1 MEGPLYKGGVE
12 KTRIVVRS
20 AIMSGPFDKELE
32 SIANQHTQDFA
43 RKLAYE
49 VQNLI
54 LRKLGIEPGAAAV
67 ALRPASPAVPAASR
81 SSAPPKKVVK
91 APAAAP
97 AKAAPAAAPAKAAP
111 AAKKVAPAAPKKRA
125 NGEDKAST
133 LDKVFRIVQGRDG
146 VAVSDIVKA
155 TSLDRGPVAAALKTL
170 KEDGKIF
177 MGGNRRF
184 ARYAM
189 SQAAADR
196 ASMSARKGA

>member
-1 MEGPLYKGGVE
+1 
-12 KTRIVVRS
+12 
-20 AIMSGPFDKELE
+20 MSGPFDKELE

-54 LRKLGIEPGAAAV
+54 LRKLGIEPGAAA
-67 ALRPASPAVPAASR
+67 ALRSASPTVPSASR
-81 SSAPPKKVVK
+81 SSAPRKKVVQ
-91 APAAAP
+91 APAAVP

-196 ASMSARKGA
+196 ASETARKGA